1 MARNYNTILNEELDL
16 SGYSDEDFIEV
27 FVEYFR
33 PWIRK
38 THGDEIGK
46 YPMSLLVKKYLEE
59 FNQDYGVDSY
69 LGYGNMLGKMAKVG
83 LALAQKGVKELPSL
97 NKGFLF
103 TEKFKKIIDHFF
115 SQYNFPDF
123 VKMHFEENSPFNVF
137 GYLVVEF
144 EPAMK
149 YEGNLN
155 EISKFGIEFVKFI
168 ENYLGFERGSTA
180 HGKLNINMGTPR
192 FVGQEEWINKFFN
205 KTFKKEIKK
214 LPYTQSYLH
223 SVKLEIQAYHGAYSK
238 ILLTFKRSASWTAEN
253 KISEEIKGYL
263 QGLGYNTNN
272 LRVEKK

>member
-1 MARNYNTILNEELDL
+1 MARNYNTILNEQLDL

-59 FNQDYGVDSY
+59 FNNDYGIEGY
-69 LGYGNMLGKMAKVG
+69 LGYGNMLAKMAKVG
-83 LALAQKGVKELPSL
+83 YYLARNGVRELPSL

-123 VKMHFEENSPFNVF
+123 IKLRFEENSPFNVY
-137 GYLVVEF
+137 GYLEVEF

-155 EISKFGIEFVKFI
+155 EVVKFGTEFVKFI

-180 HGKLNINMGTPR
+180 HGKLNINMGNPR

-214 LPYTQSYLH
+214 LPYTQAYLH
-223 SVKLEIQAYHGAYSK
+223 SVKIEIQSYNGAYSK
-238 ILLTFKRSASWTAEN
+238 ILLTYKRNTSWTAEN
-253 KISEEIKGYL
+253 KIPEEIRGYL

-272 LRVEKK
+272 LRVERK

>member
-1 MARNYNTILNEELDL
+1 
-16 SGYSDEDFIEV
+16 
-27 FVEYFR
+27 
-33 PWIRK
+33 
-38 THGDEIGK
+38 
-46 YPMSLLVKKYLEE
+46 
-59 FNQDYGVDSY
+59 
-69 LGYGNMLGKMAKVG
+69 MLGKMAKVG
-83 LALAQKGVKELPSL
+83 FALAQKGVKELPSL

-123 VKMHFEENSPFNVF
+123 VKMHFEENSPFNVY

-155 EISKFGIEFVKFI
+155 EISKFGTEFVKFI

-192 FVGQEEWINKFFN
+192 FVGQEEWIKNFFN

-223 SVKLEIQAYHGAYSK
+223 SVKLEIQAYQGVYSK
-238 ILLTFKRSASWTAEN
+238 IILTFKRSASWTAEN
-253 KISEEIKGYL
+253 AIVEETKGYL
-263 QGLGYNTNN
+263 KGLGYNTNN

>member
-33 PWIRK
+33 PWIKK

-59 FNQDYGVDSY
+59 FNNDYGIDGY

-83 LALAQKGVKELPSL
+83 SLLAQKGVGELPSL

-123 VKMHFEENSPFNVF
+123 VKIHFEENSPFNVY
-137 GYLVVEF
+137 GYLEIEY
-144 EPAMK
+144 EPAMR
-149 YEGNLN
+149 YEGKLN
-155 EISKFGIEFVKFI
+155 EIGNFGTEFIKFI

-180 HGKLNINMGTPR
+180 HGKLNINMGNPR

-214 LPYTQSYLH
+214 LPYTQSNLH
-223 SVKLEIQAYHGAYSK
+223 SVKLEIQSYNGVYSK
-238 ILLTFKRSASWTAEN
+238 ILLTFRRNASWTAEN
-253 KISEEIKGYL
+253 RVPEEIKGYL